1 MFDLLSV
8 VECCVH
14 IPIAVCVWDSLHR
27 SGCRFSECQGSIDA
41 VDDAEFIL
49 LSDLLSGIYF
59 LLPFFPL
66 CFLLVGTLLYALL
79 DEPEKEASQCR
90 WDTRCHDDW
99 CHIHALHLLS
109 KKTALSRRSLILI

>member
-1 MFDLLSV
+1 MLDFLSV

-14 IPIAVCVWDSLHR
+14 IPIAVCVRDSLHR

-66 CFLLVGTLLYALL
+66 CFFLVGTLLYTLL
-79 DEPEKEASQCR
+79 DEPEKKPVSADGILAATMIAVTSM
-90 WDTRCHDDW
+90 RCT
-99 CHIHALHLLS
+99 S
-109 KKTALSRRSLILI
+109 SLKRPPCPDGP